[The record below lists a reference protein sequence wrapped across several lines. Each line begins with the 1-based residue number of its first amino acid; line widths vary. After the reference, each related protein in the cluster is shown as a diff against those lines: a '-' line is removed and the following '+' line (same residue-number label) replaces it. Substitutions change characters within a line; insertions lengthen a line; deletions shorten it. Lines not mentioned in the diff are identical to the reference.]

1 MGSASKKVLTT
12 LYNERAR
19 RRYGSRLDTHQM
31 LDVAVIGGG
40 PGGLYAATLLARAGF
55 AVALFEEHDEIGRP
69 VHCTGV
75 LADDAFG
82 EFNLPRTSILNT
94 LSTAKFI
101 SPAGFQISY
110 TTPSTEAH
118 VVDRGRLDRAIA
130 AQAADAGVRISA
142 GRRVRHVEETDRGMR
157 IEIDG
162 CDDARARAVILAC
175 GASYGLQRRFGL
187 GMPAVSLNSAQLEL
201 PALRGGDV
209 EVYFGADTAP
219 GGFAWTVPVTRGSS
233 CCVRVG
239 LMCEGDASTFFRQ
252 FVSRVGPSW
261 GIVPELVTEPRRR
274 FLPLSTLPRT
284 YTSRLLVVGDAA
296 GLVKPTTG
304 GGIYYSLVSSAL
316 AAETL
321 VPALRD
327 NRLDADSLA
336 VYQQRW
342 RQRLGPELQAQ
353 LALRMLAQRMSDADI
368 DSLFD
373 LALTDGVMPIVRRT
387 AQFNRHRTLILEL
400 FKHAPARRVLFG
412 RLME

>member
-1 MGSASKKVLTT
+1 
-12 LYNERAR
+12 
-19 RRYGSRLDTHQM
+19 M

-40 PGGLYAATLLARAGF
+40 PGGLHTAALLARAGL
-55 AVALFEEHDEIGRP
+55 AVALFEEHDEVGRP

-82 EFNLPRTSILNT
+82 EFNLSRASILNT
-94 LSTAKFI
+94 LSTARFI

-110 TTPSTEAH
+110 TTPSIEAH
-118 VVDRGRLDRAIA
+118 VVDRGQLDRTIA
-130 AQAADAGVRISA
+130 AQAREAGVNLKA
-142 GRRVRHVEETDRGMR
+142 GRRVRNLEPTGHGLR

-162 CDDARARAVILAC
+162 GDAAHARAVVLAC

-187 GMPAVSLNSAQLEL
+187 GMPAVSLNSAQLEV

-209 EVYFGADTAP
+209 EVYFGSDTAP
-219 GGFAWTVPVTRGSS
+219 GGFAWTVPVTRPSGLF
-233 CCVRVG
+233 VRVG
-239 LMCEGDASTFFRQ
+239 LMCDGDASIFFRQ
-252 FVSRVGPSW
+252 FVNRVAPSW
-261 GIVPELVTEPRRR
+261 GIVPELAAEPRRR
-274 FLPLSTLPRT
+274 FLPLSALPRT
-284 YTSRLLVVGDAA
+284 YASRLLVVGDAA

-304 GGIYYSLVSSAL
+304 GGIYYSLVSAAL

-321 VPALRD
+321 IPALRTD
-327 NRLDADSLA
+327 RLDADVLS

-353 LALRMLAQRMSDADI
+353 LALRMLAQRMADADI

-387 AQFNRHRTLILEL
+387 AQFNRHRNLIVAL
-400 FKHAPARRVLFG
+400 FKHAPARRVLFR
-412 RLME
+412 RLMQ